1 VVVPSKLESPE
12 GELMFE
18 TNVLLTQL
26 AELGRELDKQVDKL
40 GDLDMIATGLGCHYQ
55 VLREAYEDAVADAFL
70 KAPTGGVEA
79 KKMEARLKC
88 VPSRLV
94 AQEANLE
101 WEKSKSR
108 VRTQQAAIK
117 ALHTRIEIG
126 RSLLSTEKARMDLD
140 RMPYGS

>member
-1 VVVPSKLESPE
+1 
-12 GELMFE
+12 MFE

-55 VLREAYEDAVADAFL
+55 ALREAYEDAVADAFL

-101 WEKSKSR
+101 WEKAKSR
-108 VRTQQAAIK
+108 VRTQQAVIK
-117 ALHTRIEIG
+117 VLHTRVEIG
-126 RSLLSTEKARMDLD
+126 RSLLSTEKTRMDID
-140 RMPYGS
+140 RLPNRV